1 MTYLWLISC
10 IVPIFT
16 VGFLILRIYDPT
28 VKKFLLI
35 TRCCYSCHK
44 DMYRTT
50 EEWMNLGID
59 ELGVPRKCKSCA
71 RIDKC
76 YMAIGN
82 LRYLISDIKLFLLK
96 FSLGIGNLRKKF
108 VFLNLVVIIVC
119 FCLFVFNIKFP
130 LYLSNII
137 FPLHFFIDVWAG
149 RILKSMNSNLGWQY

>member
-1 MTYLWLISC
+1 MTYLWLTSC

-35 TRCCYSCHK
+35 TRCCYSCYK

-108 VFLNLVVIIVC
+108 VFLTIR
-119 FCLFVFNIKFP
+119 
-130 LYLSNII
+130 SN
-137 FPLHFFIDVWAG
+137 
-149 RILKSMNSNLGWQY
+149 